1 MLILSLFFAV
11 VLIHIGKEIS
21 EQGVSIYQ
29 NPRFWVQVVTIML
42 ITYVTTMT

>member
-11 VLIHIGKEIS
+11 VLIHIGKDIS

-29 NPRFWVQVVTIML
+29 NPRFWIHVVTIML
-42 ITYVTTMT
+42 ITYVTVLT